1 MRALT
6 AQVAYTPLTAI
17 PQPVLLM
24 EEGRIAAIHGRSQRG
39 IPSGCEVLDLGDSIL
54 APGFVDLHIHGG
66 AGHDVMDANSDSLPG
81 IERLLARH
89 GVTTYFPTTM
99 TASEDEMLAALDRLA
114 QAIAKAEHG
123 GAHGDGARARPAG
136 VHVEGPFLSHARRGV
151 HPPQQLRRPSLPLF
165 ERFWQAAQGRIRM
178 MTIAPELEGAQEVIA
193 EATKRG
199 VCVSLGH
206 SDAGADTAKRAV
218 GAGARH
224 ATHTFNAM
232 RPLGHR
238 DPGLLGVILAE
249 PAISADIIADGIHV
263 DPEVVRL
270 FLHAKGPDHSVL
282 ISDATSATGMPDGRY
297 RLGPLEVE
305 VRDGKCTCDG
315 KLAGSVL
322 TLDRAV
328 RNVVEFAGWP
338 LRQAVRSATFNPAR
352 VAGLSGQR
360 GVLVPGAD
368 ADIVALSPAGEV
380 RQTFVRG
387 VPAWNSHRG

>member
-17 PQPVLLM
+17 PEPVLLM
-24 EEGRIAAIHGRSQRG
+24 EEGKIAAISSRAERD

-54 APGFVDLHIHGG
+54 APGFIDVHIHGG
-66 AGHDVMDANSDSLPG
+66 AGHDVMDAASDSLPR
-81 IERLLARH
+81 IERLLAQH

-99 TASEDEMLAALDRLA
+99 TASEEQILGALERLA
-114 QAIAKAEHG
+114 KAIAVAENG
-123 GAHGDGARARPAG
+123 NAREDGARACPAG
-136 VHVEGPFLSHARRGV
+136 IHLEGPFLSHTRRGV
-151 HPPQQLRRPSLPLF
+151 HPSEQLRRPTLPLF
-165 ERFWQAAQGRIRM
+165 EKFWQAAQGRIRM
-178 MTIAPELEGAQEVIA
+178 MTIAPELEGADEVIA
-193 EATKRG
+193 EASRRG

-206 SDAGADTAKRAV
+206 SDADVGTTKTAV
-218 GAGARH
+218 QAGAKH

-238 DPGLLGVILAE
+238 DPGLLGVILAD
-249 PAISADIIADGIHV
+249 PTVSADIIVDGVHV

-282 ISDATSATGMPDGRY
+282 ISDATSATGMPDGHY
-297 RLGPLEVE
+297 RLGPIEVE
-305 VRDGKCTCDG
+305 VRDGKCTSDG

-328 RNVVEFAGWP
+328 RNVMEFAGWS
-338 LRQAVRSATFNPAR
+338 LRQAVRSATFNPAKI
-352 VAGLSGQR
+352 AGLAGRR

-368 ADIVALSPAGEV
+368 ADIVVLSPTGEV
-380 RQTFVRG
+380 RRTFVRG
-387 VPAWNSHRG
+387 VAV